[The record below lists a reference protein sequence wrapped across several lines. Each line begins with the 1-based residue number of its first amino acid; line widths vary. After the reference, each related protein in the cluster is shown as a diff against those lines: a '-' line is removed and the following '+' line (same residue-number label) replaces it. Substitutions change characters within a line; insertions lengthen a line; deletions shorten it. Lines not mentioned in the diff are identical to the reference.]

1 MSAVRQ
7 LGWLDTNIFIH
18 ALFPRDPH
26 YPRCQELL
34 RALDEGTA
42 EGWLDPMVVH
52 ELSYVLGRLPAFR
65 DRAAIAGYLRPILL
79 TEQILTD
86 DKPALLAAVARWTA
100 RGGGFVDAWLAVLAH
115 RHELPVCSVNA
126 DDFPD
131 VENTFHG

>member
-7 LGWLDTNIFIH
+7 LGWLDTNLFIH

-34 RALDEGTA
+34 RAL
-42 EGWLDPMVVH
+42 
-52 ELSYVLGRLPAFR
+52 
-65 DRAAIAGYLRPILL
+65 
-79 TEQILTD
+79 
-86 DKPALLAAVARWTA
+86 
-100 RGGGFVDAWLAVLAH
+100 
-115 RHELPVCSVNA
+115 A